1 MTESLA
7 REKNDIVAIRSAE
20 ISKDGVDIFLTA
32 AVMCVVAIFT
42 VFVVRILYTYRGDVR
57 RVCGTAHRA
66 ALLCGTAVSCAVCR
80 GHRLGKG
87 NTRCIEDASALDT
100 TDGSSSSSSL
110 SSPSLPSS
118 LPSRLAAKARSSG
131 SGITRHSIG
140 RLKSRGFSQLQEDDH
155 AEEAD
160 AAEEKAAAVELE
172 LASLDVVV
180 SDDLRLSPSSSC
192 SSSHQPVGNTGD
204 GDACAGDRGDGDGD
218 GVGGSGGSGSGG
230 SGGGSGSGSGGAL
243 YRTLD
248 TELTGEE
255 ATSPTMGP
263 PVEGGDEEGGEDA
276 ALAGNLAAE
285 ESNDGDFTVA
295 VELSADG
302 EEGVDGEGKHTEGGD
317 VPGEEGGGAVGGTA
331 LTRVASTMGE
341 FEV

>member
-1 MTESLA
+1 MASIIGAAAGGGGFVLIMII
-7 REKNDIVAIRSAE
+7 IVI
-20 ISKDGVDIFLTA
+20 
-32 AVMCVVAIFT
+32 
-42 VFVVRILYTYRGDVR
+42 VRCNEDDYTTGR
-57 RVCGTAHRA
+57 
-66 ALLCGTAVSCAVCR
+66 
-80 GHRLGKG
+80 
-87 NTRCIEDASALDT
+87 
-100 TDGSSSSSSL
+100 SSSSL
-110 SSPSLPSS
+110 SSPSSPSLPSSPSS

-140 RLKSRGFSQLQEDDH
+140 RRKSRGFSQLQEDDH

-160 AAEEKAAAVELE
+160 AAEEKAAAVELD
-172 LASLDVVV
+172 LTSLDVVV
-180 SDDLRLSPSSSC
+180 SDDLLLSPSSSC
-192 SSSHQPVGNTGD
+192 SSSHQTVGNTGD

-218 GVGGSGGSGSGG
+218 GVGGSGGSGSG
-230 SGGGSGSGSGGAL
+230 GSGSGGAL

-263 PVEGGDEEGGEDA
+263 PVEGGDEEGEEDA